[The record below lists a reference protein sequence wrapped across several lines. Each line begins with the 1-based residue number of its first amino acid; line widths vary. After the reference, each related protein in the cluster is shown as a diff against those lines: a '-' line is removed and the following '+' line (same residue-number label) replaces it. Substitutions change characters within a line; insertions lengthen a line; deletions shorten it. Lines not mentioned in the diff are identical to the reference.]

1 MARSSV
7 MYGRLVWGDLFMS
20 RVGNKPIKIPSGVTI
35 AQDNSLVTVEGP
47 KGVLSREISKEV
59 TIEIDKDE
67 VFVRRL
73 SDDKRGRSMHGLSRT
88 LIANMVTGVSAGFE
102 KALEIVGV
110 GYRGEVNGDILK
122 LVIGYSKPVE
132 YRIAEGVSIKVEKL
146 VNMVVSG
153 IDKELVGKVAAD
165 IRSLKKPEPYKGK
178 GIKYA
183 GEYIRRKVGK
193 SAGA

>member
-1 MARSSV
+1 
-7 MYGRLVWGDLFMS
+7 MS
-20 RVGNKPIKIPSGVTI
+20 RVGNKPIKIPSGVKITR
-35 AQDNSLVTVEGP
+35 DNLLITVEGP
-47 KGVLSREISKEV
+47 KGVLSREISKEID
-59 TIEIDKDE
+59 IELDKDE

-73 SDDKRGRSMHGLSRT
+73 SEDKKGRSLHGLSRT
-88 LIANMVTGVSAGFE
+88 LIANMITGVSEGFE

-132 YRIAEGVSIKVEKL
+132 YRIVTDVSIKVEKL

-178 GIKYA
+178 GIRYA
-183 GEYIRRKVGK
+183 GEHIRRKVGK